1 MGNTFEREKT
11 SELIRGTQELINN
24 MRKPKRIYSDMEGGM
39 TSKGWDKWLVEN
51 NIDHVMTRSHA
62 NTAERAIRTF
72 KDLMTRRLEAPGN
85 ENEKW
90 YDTRVRLAVLMR
102 YNQKMVN
109 RTTGLTPYEAIET
122 KNEAHV
128 RTMLEINAITKV
140 S

>member
-11 SELIRGTQELINN
+11 AELIRGTQELINN

-102 YNQKMVN
+102 YNKKMVN
-109 RTTGLTPYEAIET
+109 SHIFSFKLIGLENLDGAMRI
-122 KNEAHV
+122 
-128 RTMLEINAITKV
+128 
-140 S
+140 

>member
-85 ENEKW
+85 ENENGMIQGL
-90 YDTRVRLAVLMR
+90 DSLCLCGT
-102 YNQKMVN
+102 
-109 RTTGLTPYEAIET
+109 TTGW
-122 KNEAHV
+122 
-128 RTMLEINAITKV
+128 
-140 S
+140 